1 MADTFGAVELGG
13 TSIRVMLADESE
25 NILSQTSF
33 PTQEAKPSRRDIIH
47 FFHSAQSELGLRI
60 RSLGIASFGPLDLR
74 PDSKTYGHI
83 TSTPKP
89 GWAFFNIKHE
99 LEGGLGV
106 EAVLDTDVNAAALGE
121 FSRISTKNIRNLA
134 YITVGTGIGAG
145 FIINGMITHGLVHPE
160 FGHTYIPHDKE
171 RDPFDGICPYHKDC
185 LEGMASGPAV
195 QKRWSV
201 KPENLPE
208 IHPAWE
214 LEGQYLAY
222 AAANLVCTISPEI
235 IVLGGGVMSQ
245 QHLYPTIRDKTRK
258 LLNGYIHSETISSNL
273 DEYIR
278 APMLGG
284 KAGLIGAL
292 LLAKMARKSTLV

>member
-1 MADTFGAVELGG
+1 
-13 TSIRVMLADESE
+13 
-25 NILSQTSF
+25 
-33 PTQEAKPSRRDIIH
+33 
-47 FFHSAQSELGLRI
+47 
-60 RSLGIASFGPLDLR
+60 
-74 PDSKTYGHI
+74 
-83 TSTPKP
+83 
-89 GWAFFNIKHE
+89 
-99 LEGGLGV
+99 
-106 EAVLDTDVNAAALGE
+106 
-121 FSRISTKNIRNLA
+121 
-134 YITVGTGIGAG
+134 
-145 FIINGMITHGLVHPE
+145 
-160 FGHTYIPHDKE
+160 
-171 RDPFDGICPYHKDC
+171 
-185 LEGMASGPAV
+185 
-195 QKRWSV
+195 V

-258 LLNGYIHSETISSNL
+258 LLNGYIHSEAISSNL